1 MKVILLPEIYDHTF
15 KYKFRR
21 GQKSMGNKL
30 IKKKKNTV
38 KEILL
43 QLNKI

>member
-30 IKKKKNTV
+30 IKKKKYSKGNFITA
-38 KEILL
+38 
-43 QLNKI
+43 Q

>member
-30 IKKKKNTV
+30 IKKKNTV